1 MVSGTGCITRRS
13 RPRAAQTGGLVRFS
27 RRDGRGSI
35 AGRGGARSPDSVRVV
50 LNSSSESEG
59 RRHALPRQL
68 LLREQRAIIGTVTGL
83 LYGGGC
89 ACP

>member
-13 RPRAAQTGGLVRFS
+13 RPRAAQTGGFTIFAP
-27 RRDGRGSI
+27 RRARQII